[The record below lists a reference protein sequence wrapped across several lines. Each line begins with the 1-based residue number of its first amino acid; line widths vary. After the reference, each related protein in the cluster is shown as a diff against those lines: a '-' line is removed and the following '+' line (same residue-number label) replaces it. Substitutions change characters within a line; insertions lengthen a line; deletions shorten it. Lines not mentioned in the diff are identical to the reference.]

1 VTEVLTTRDR
11 AANVGLFR
19 LAAEILQAI
28 EAGAF
33 HPDPGWPCVECQFR
47 S

>member
-1 VTEVLTTRDR
+1 VR
-11 AANVGLFR
+11 LFR

-28 EAGAF
+28 EAGEF
-33 HPDPGWPCVECQFR
+33 HPNPGGPCMECQFR